1 MNTITKAAQE
11 KGCIVGWDLAHAVGN
26 VQLSLHDWNV
36 DFACWCTYKYLN
48 SSPGGIGGIFI
59 HAKHMDQ
66 ASTKALTGWW
76 SNKAETRFDMNF
88 DLDPELGA
96 AAFVVSN
103 PPPLLL
109 CVNYANLEVCKVHI
123 YSEKATKFC
132 EIFTLLLTVCT
143 AVKSKVKISQNYW
156 FNDLLR

>member
-1 MNTITKAAQE
+1 M
-11 KGCIVGWDLAHAVGN
+11 GWDLAHAVGN

-59 HAKHMDQ
+59 HTKHMDQ

-88 DLDPELGA
+88 DLDPEKGA

-109 CVNYANLEVCKVHI
+109 CVNYANLEVNTHLSNYQSSHI
-123 YSEKATKFC
+123 ALICHGSTIPGAYLGF
-132 EIFTLLLTVCT
+132 
-143 AVKSKVKISQNYW
+143 
-156 FNDLLR
+156 